1 MLLAGSTLF
10 AVDPTDLP
18 GVAVAAGFAAAAL
31 SVPFAVLLTTGA
43 LLVAEPIDLSDVVV
57 FAAGGGVVLAAGGGV
72 VLAAGGGVVLAATGF
87 AAVVVVFLPDSTSDT
102 GVLVGINDLGFAVPP
117 VAIRFTDSGFVLF
130 TVDHAITVSF
140 R

>member
-1 MLLAGSTLF
+1 
-10 AVDPTDLP
+10 
-18 GVAVAAGFAAAAL
+18 
-31 SVPFAVLLTTGA
+31 VPFAVLLTTGA

-57 FAAGGGVVLAAGGGV
+57 FAAGGGV